1 MRRTT
6 LAFGLA
12 LGIAAFGVAGCGEGE
27 GPAEQ
32 AGKEVDEAIEGA
44 RGAATEAA
52 EKADEALDEVG
63 DAAQEAAEAARQRLE
78 DTQKE
83 E

>member
-32 AGKEVDEAIEGA
+32 AGK
-44 RGAATEAA
+44 
-52 EKADEALDEVG
+52 
-63 DAAQEAAEAARQRLE
+63 
-78 DTQKE
+78 
-83 E
+83 